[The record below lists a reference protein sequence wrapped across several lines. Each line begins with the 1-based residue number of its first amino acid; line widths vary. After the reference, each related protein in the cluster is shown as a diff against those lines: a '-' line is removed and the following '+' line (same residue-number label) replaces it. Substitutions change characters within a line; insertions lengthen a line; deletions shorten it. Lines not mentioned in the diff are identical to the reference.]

1 MLFVLSPQDV
11 RIPFLS
17 RATRRPIPL
26 TSACVMR
33 SGKLDYAAFCE
44 LVMGS
49 SSEDITS
56 FAASPTRRM
65 DQPAVLPGDARSF
78 EVSVRRRVI
87 DNWKD
92 LKNLFTH
99 LENLPVRSPQPTL
112 ASSWLVPDP
121 EFVGPFLF
129 PSRDHSGI
137 ASEGE
142 PCACH
147 AAV

>member
-99 LENLPVRSPQPTL
+99 LENLPVRNPSTHLRLLACPSSGIRWLLFSSLLGNILESPQKVSP
-112 ASSWLVPDP
+112 AP
-121 EFVGPFLF
+121 
-129 PSRDHSGI
+129 
-137 ASEGE
+137 
-142 PCACH
+142 

>member
-1 MLFVLSPQDV
+1 
-11 RIPFLS
+11 
-17 RATRRPIPL
+17 
-26 TSACVMR
+26 MR

-121 EFVGPFLF
+121 EFVGSLPFAGSFWNRL
-129 PSRDHSGI
+129 RR
-137 ASEGE
+137 
-142 PCACH
+142 CALRLALSDATALC
-147 AAV
+147 VPLTRVC

>member
-33 SGKLDYAAFCE
+33 SGKLDYTAFCE

-99 LENLPVRSPQPTL
+99 LENLPVRN
-112 ASSWLVPDP
+112 
-121 EFVGPFLF
+121 
-129 PSRDHSGI
+129 PSTHSGI
-137 ASEGE
+137 QL
-142 PCACH
+142 ACP
-147 AAV
+147 